1 MTAEAPVIEASG
13 LTRRFGQ
20 TVAVDGL
27 DLSVARGEI
36 FGLIGPDGA
45 GKTTVLR
52 LLAAVMLPTAGRV
65 SILGFDTRRHAER
78 IRRVVGYMPQRFSLY
93 GDLTVAEN
101 LNFFADVFGVRGP
114 ERRQRIDR
122 LLSFARL
129 TEFTKRR
136 AAALSGGMQK
146 KLALA
151 CALIHA
157 PQVVLLDEPTTG
169 VDPISRREFWE
180 ILAELHV
187 TGVTIF
193 VSTPYMDEAER
204 CGRIGLLYEGQLI
217 QCAPPEVLQSQ
228 VTDQLLAV
236 WTPAVMAARQ
246 ALSSLPEVL
255 EMQTYGDVLHV
266 FVADAARA
274 APRIAATL
282 AKADI
287 PVTEIKQTKPRVEE
301 AFISLIQKRRRGDAE
316 TRGRGD
322 AETRRGGDTETRGG
336 GDAGRDR

>member
-1 MTAEAPVIEASG
+1 MFEELPVIEAMQ
-13 LTRRFGQ
+13 LTRRFGK

-27 DLSVARGEI
+27 DLSVARGEV

-45 GKTTVLR
+45 GKTTTLR
-52 LLAAVMLPTAGRV
+52 LLAAVMLPTTGQVRV
-65 SILGFDTRRHAER
+65 LGFDTRRQAER

-101 LNFFADVFGVRGP
+101 LNFFADVFGVRGR
-114 ERRQRIDR
+114 ERRERIDR
-122 LLSFARL
+122 LLGFARL
-129 TEFTKRR
+129 AEFTGRR

-157 PQVVLLDEPTTG
+157 PQVILLDEPTTG
-169 VDPISRREFWE
+169 VDPISRREFWD

-187 TGVTIF
+187 TGVTIL

-204 CGRIGLLYEGQLI
+204 CSRIGLMYEGRLI
-217 QCAPPEVLQSQ
+217 ECGPPEALRSQ

-246 ALSSLPEVL
+246 ILAPLPEVL
-255 EMQTYGDVLHV
+255 EIQTYGDVLHI
-266 FVADAARA
+266 FVADAAA
-274 APRIAATL
+274 AEARITAAL
-282 AKADI
+282 AGAGI
-287 PVTEIKQTKPRVEE
+287 PVTEIKRTKPRVEE
-301 AFISLIQKRRRGDAE
+301 AFISLIQRRRSEHPQMRTA
-316 TRGRGD
+316 T
-322 AETRRGGDTETRGG
+322 
-336 GDAGRDR
+336 

>member
-1 MTAEAPVIEASG
+1 MECGRVIEAVQ
-13 LTRRFGQ
+13 LTRRFGK

-27 DLSVARGEI
+27 DLSVARGEV

-45 GKTTVLR
+45 GKTTALR
-52 LLAAVMLPTAGRV
+52 LLAAVMLPTTGQVRV
-65 SILGFDTRRHAER
+65 LGFDTRRQAER

-101 LNFFADVFGVRGP
+101 LNFFADVFGVRGR
-114 ERRQRIDR
+114 ERRERIDR
-122 LLSFARL
+122 LLGFARL
-129 TEFTKRR
+129 AEFTGRR

-157 PQVVLLDEPTTG
+157 PQVILLDEPTTG
-169 VDPISRREFWE
+169 VDPISRREFWD

-187 TGVTIF
+187 TGVTII

-204 CGRIGLLYEGQLI
+204 CSRIGLMYEGRLI
-217 QCAPPEVLQSQ
+217 ECGPPEALRGQ

-246 ALSSLPEVL
+246 VLAPLPEVL
-255 EMQTYGDVLHV
+255 EIQTYGDVLHI
-266 FVADAARA
+266 FVADAAA
-274 APRIAATL
+274 AEARIAAAL
-282 AKADI
+282 AGAGI
-287 PVTEIKQTKPRVEE
+287 PVTEIKRTKPRVEE
-301 AFISLIQKRRRGDAE
+301 AFISLIQRRQK
-316 TRGRGD
+316 
-322 AETRRGGDTETRGG
+322 
-336 GDAGRDR
+336 

>member
-1 MTAEAPVIEASG
+1 MSENHPVIEATQ
-13 LTRRFGQ
+13 LTRRFGK

-27 DLSVARGEI
+27 DLSVARGEV

-45 GKTTVLR
+45 GKTTALR
-52 LLAAVMLPTAGRV
+52 LLAAVMLPTAGQVRV
-65 SILGFDTRRHAER
+65 LGFDTRRQAER

-101 LNFFADVFGVRGP
+101 LNFFADVFGVRGR
-114 ERRQRIDR
+114 ERRERIDR
-122 LLSFARL
+122 LLGFARL
-129 TEFTKRR
+129 TEFTGRR

-157 PQVVLLDEPTTG
+157 PQVILLDEPTTG
-169 VDPISRREFWE
+169 VDPISRREFWD

-187 TGVTIF
+187 TGVTIL

-204 CGRIGLLYEGQLI
+204 CSRIGLMYEGRLI
-217 QCAPPEVLQSQ
+217 ECGPPEALRSQ

-246 ALSSLPEVL
+246 ALAPLPEVL
-255 EMQTYGDVLHV
+255 EIQTYGDVLHI
-266 FVADAARA
+266 FVADAAA
-274 APRIAATL
+274 AEARIAAAL
-282 AKADI
+282 AGAGI
-287 PVTEIKQTKPRVEE
+287 PVTEIKRTKPRVEE
-301 AFISLIQKRRRGDAE
+301 AFISLIQRRRK
-316 TRGRGD
+316 
-322 AETRRGGDTETRGG
+322 
-336 GDAGRDR
+336 